1 MQRQNDIFYQNVIE
15 NIRNESSKLRT
26 YSLLKTAIGKEKY
39 LDRVRNVQ
47 NRVLLTKIRL
57 SNHTLMI
64 EKGRHLKIEKTQRF
78 CKFCPEKIEDEYH
91 FIMECKAYTQPR
103 IELLQG
109 MLKKVRTFSFLDKKT
124 QFISILANLDV
135 CNTASK
141 HIRRMY
147 EVRQFL
153 IDERKNFI

>member
-1 MQRQNDIFYQNVIE
+1 MHDTSPAV
-15 NIRNESSKLRT
+15 NISTRRANCMSC
-26 YSLLKTAIGKEKY
+26 
-39 LDRVRNVQ
+39 VQNVQ

-78 CKFCPEKIEDEYH
+78 CKFFPGKIEDEYH
-91 FIMECKAYTQPR
+91 FVMECKAYTQPR

-109 MLKKVRTFSFLDKKT
+109 IYKEVRTFNFFDKKT
-124 QFISILANLDV
+124 QFIDILTNLDV
-135 CNTASK
+135 CNTTSK

-147 EVRQFL
+147 EIRQFL
-153 IDERKNFI
+153 IEERKNFI